1 MSDKQKIEQTNANK
15 GNNRVVVEIFGL
27 KYPLKNVNNV
37 DDIVAAAK
45 KIDEQMKAISA
56 KNQYLPP
63 DRVAVLVALMLAEK
77 YIDLKKDYDEIWH
90 ILEENRSNKD
100 FK

>member
-1 MSDKQKIEQTNANK
+1 MSDKQEKKQQSANNKI
-15 GNNRVVVEIFGL
+15 VVEIFGT

-37 DDIVAAAK
+37 DDIVLAAK
-45 KIDEQMKAISA
+45 KIDEQMRAISA

-63 DRVAVLVALMLAEK
+63 DRVAVLAALIIAEK
-77 YIDLKKDYDEIWH
+77 FIDLKKDYDEIWH
-90 ILEENRSNKD
+90 ILEENRSNRD